1 MSSARKIAANRRNAK
16 SSTGPRS
23 AVGKGRSKLNAL
35 RHGLAV
41 IAPKPGALPRELK
54 RLAAAFAG
62 PDPDPCRWHFAVL
75 AAEAEFELRRVR
87 TARLERF
94 GSTIATGSSAS
105 GAEHEQ
111 NLAIVLSDLV
121 CLDRYERRAL
131 SRRNK
136 VLRLL

>member
-1 MSSARKIAANRRNAK
+1 M
-16 SSTGPRS
+16 T
-23 AVGKGRSKLNAL
+23 
-35 RHGLAV
+35 
-41 IAPKPGALPRELK
+41 PKMGTVSRDVE
-54 RLAAAFAG
+54 RLALAIAG
-62 PDPDPCRWHFAVL
+62 PNPDPCRWHFAVI

-111 NLAIVLSDLV
+111 NLALVLPDLV
-121 CLDRYERRAL
+121 RLDRYERRAL

-136 VLRLL
+136 MLRLL